1 MKARVAPHE
10 AARKAVAPMAR
21 LWLWLSIAAA
31 LLGII
36 GSAIALTVPAIYAL
50 LKSAFFAQAVAQD
63 VANLV
68 LVSPAWLILAILALR
83 GSLRAYLL
91 WLGVLTFTVYNY
103 VIYTLAVPFGS
114 LFPLWVMVFGLALW
128 ALIGGAIC
136 ADHAAVQTS
145 YRNRTAVEV
154 TAWSLMVVGILFA
167 LLWLSEDVPALLSGR
182 TPQSLLDMG
191 VPTNP
196 VHVLDFAFFLP
207 AAFLTGL
214 WLLRRRPFAFT
225 VAPAFIVFIILTG
238 VPILLTP
245 VLQAARREAASR
257 GVVIPIGTLTL
268 LMLALLVWLSSTV
281 QPQKRA
287 G

>member
-1 MKARVAPHE
+1 MKARLAPHK
-10 AARKAVAPMAR
+10 AARKHVAPMAQ

-31 LLGII
+31 LLAII
-36 GSAIALTVPAIYAL
+36 GNVIALTVPPIYAV
-50 LKSAFFAQAVAQD
+50 LKPAFFAQAVAQD

-128 ALIGGAIC
+128 ALIGGLVS
-136 ADHAAVQTS
+136 ADHEAVQTS
-145 YRNRTAVEV
+145 YENPTAVKV
-154 TAWSLMVVGILFA
+154 TAWFLMVVGFLFA
-167 LLWLSEDVPALLSGR
+167 LLWLSEDLPALLSGR

-191 VPTNP
+191 VATNP

-207 AAFLTGL
+207 AIFLTGL
-214 WLLRRRPFAFT
+214 WLLRHRPFAFT

-245 VLQAARREAASR
+245 VLQAARSEAASW

-268 LMLALLVWLSSTV
+268 LMLGLLVWLSSTV